1 MTSPHR
7 SSVAGGLR
15 HTSRVGLTIAVV
27 VAGILDVAPQRELVA
42 QTASEATVPV
52 AALRPG
58 DALRLRVWR
67 EPDLSGD
74 FMVDER
80 GQITLPR
87 LGQRRVS
94 GIAIDSVRSLVIR
107 DYGDILRDV
116 TIEVTPLYRVKVS
129 GAVRNPGLFT
139 VDPTMSVADAIS
151 LAGGVSPQGR
161 AGRVELVRDGRSV
174 TTSLSLIGPVAEL
187 GLHPADELYV
197 PERTWLSRNA
207 GLVVAAISA
216 SASLMWAFHR

>member
-1 MTSPHR
+1 MTSSHR
-7 SSVAGGLR
+7 SSVADGFR
-15 HTSRVGLTIAVV
+15 HTSRLGLTIAVV
-27 VAGILDVAPQRELVA
+27 FAGILDVTPHRELIA
-42 QTASEATVPV
+42 QTAPEAAATV

-94 GIAIDSVRSLVIR
+94 GITIDSVRSLVIR

-139 VDPTMSVADAIS
+139 VDPTMTVADAIS

-161 AGRVELVRDGRSV
+161 AGRVELVRDGQSINA
-174 TTSLSLIGPVAEL
+174 SLSLVGPVAEL